1 MLNVIYSEFLKLKKS
16 YIIFLVFIG
25 GSVIP
30 GFMDLAIMASGEK
43 SKTFEKYVY
52 NIELINFSLIYG
64 ILFALIAGY
73 IFCREYGDKTAS
85 TLYAYPINRI
95 KIFIGKL
102 IIIYALIT
110 IVYFIQIVT
119 MYLGYYMLYGAIE
132 YNLIIN
138 DIKVNICSLL
148 FQFLLIPIPILIA
161 NISKNIV
168 ITVSYGILSF
178 IITAV
183 FGSSK
188 FFYAKYI
195 PLLTPYFCAK
205 YFYYPTKIDMR
216 AAVTYAIVCFVVS
229 VIACIYQYNKTDM
242 IC

>member
-16 YIIFLVFIG
+16 YIILLVLIG
-25 GSVIP
+25 GSVNP
-30 GFMDLAIMASGEK
+30 GFMDLAIMVSGEK
-43 SKTFEKYVY
+43 NRTFEKYVY

-73 IFCREYGDKTAS
+73 IFCREYSDKTAS
-85 TLYAYPINRI
+85 TLYAYPISRV

-110 IVYFIQIVT
+110 IVYFIQMVT
-119 MYLGYYMLYGAIE
+119 MYLGYYMLYGSIE
-132 YNLIIN
+132 YKLIIN

-148 FQFLLIPIPILIA
+148 FQFLLIPIPIFIA

-168 ITVSYGILSF
+168 LTVSYGILSF
-178 IITAV
+178 IITA
-183 FGSSK
+183 SLTRMKS
-188 FFYAKYI
+188 FYIKYI

-205 YFYYPTKIDMR
+205 NFYYPGKVDMM
-216 AAVTYAIVCFVVS
+216 AAITSGIICFVIS
-229 VIACIYQYNKTDM
+229 IALCIYQYNKTDM
-242 IC
+242 TY